1 MSSSQVRLS
10 DAGTFSANSLSVL
23 TLSGGDRLTIVAYG
37 ASQFGSVGSKPR
49 STVESAPKSC
59 RRPFGVPGKLSLLSS
74 SRCCG
79 SRRWFCCLPLPV
91 HVLRIPVSTIL
102 HHRIHHSHELPCHS
116 DPSVI
121 GRVPN
126 GCPPVRLRQRVVPP
140 KPRPALA
147 TQSKHVPQR
156 VVARLGQ
163 AATLALAGAH
173 GKRGA
178 QPAVADQMP
187 G

>member
-1 MSSSQVRLS
+1 MIRDIADTIVRRVLEQADPVRIYVFGSAARGEARPDSDLDILVVEDGEFGRDRPRWRELSKIRRGLADIEGPKDVLPYGIGMSSSQVRLS
-10 DAGTFSANSLSVL
+10 DAGTFSANSLLVL

-91 HVLRIPVSTIL
+91 
-102 HHRIHHSHELPCHS
+102 
-116 DPSVI
+116 
-121 GRVPN
+121 
-126 GCPPVRLRQRVVPP
+126 
-140 KPRPALA
+140 
-147 TQSKHVPQR
+147 
-156 VVARLGQ
+156 
-163 AATLALAGAH
+163 
-173 GKRGA
+173 
-178 QPAVADQMP
+178 
-187 G
+187 

>member
-1 MSSSQVRLS
+1 MRASGLGCLRLRRRCPNGCSFYLAKCLTWPDSRERRSRAVSLPVSEGSVRRRFGAFVSLPPSKHLEATTELTFVLPYGIGMSSSQVRLS
-10 DAGTFSANSLSVL
+10 DAGTFSANSLLVL

-91 HVLRIPVSTIL
+91 
-102 HHRIHHSHELPCHS
+102 
-116 DPSVI
+116 
-121 GRVPN
+121 
-126 GCPPVRLRQRVVPP
+126 
-140 KPRPALA
+140 
-147 TQSKHVPQR
+147 
-156 VVARLGQ
+156 
-163 AATLALAGAH
+163 
-173 GKRGA
+173 
-178 QPAVADQMP
+178 
-187 G
+187 